1 MRKLVFV
8 LLVSMSVGLYAQTKT
23 GGTSGIR
30 IGGGN
35 PYKMIEVD
43 YFTSTSTLKI
53 DAGDAIMTEVE
64 IYDEN
69 DNLVGTASIAD
80 TNFSANIGGL
90 AEGAY
95 TIYALTED
103 NEVQVGTIYKP

>member
-1 MRKLVFV
+1 
-8 LLVSMSVGLYAQTKT
+8 
-23 GGTSGIR
+23 
-30 IGGGN
+30 
-35 PYKMIEVD
+35 
-43 YFTSTSTLKI
+43 
-53 DAGDAIMTEVE
+53 MTEVE

-69 DNLVGTASIAD
+69 DNRVGTASIAD